1 MGSSSSSSYYSNDYI
16 NDSLNSISSY
26 VNNSESSVDDDVNR
40 DSYTS
45 GKSKSNGNGNG
56 NGNWN
61 YSETLS
67 SEEVDNDCINV
78 LLESGLSHYIKDK
91 CCLRRNQTYDL
102 FATIGKNR
110 SYYSYY
116 MKACCYANLTGDVN
130 YLNCVK
136 EKGLFPFNIGMLDIV
151 KLNSNKEV
159 YDFKKNS
166 FRVFKINCKKEN
178 STNIWDENSVSVGVD
193 VEVKFNKIPYI
204 GVLVD

>member
-1 MGSSSSSSYYSNDYI
+1 MGSTSSSSYYSNDYI
-16 NDSLNSISSY
+16 NESMNSISSY

-40 DSYTS
+40 DSYI
-45 GKSKSNGNGNG
+45 SNKNKNIT
-56 NGNWN
+56 

-110 SYYSYY
+110 SYYNYY
-116 MKACCYANLTGDVN
+116 MKACCYANLTGDIN

-166 FRVFKINCKKEN
+166 FRVFKINYKKEN
-178 STNIWDENSVSVGVD
+178 ITNIWDENIVGVE

-204 GVLVD
+204 GVIVD